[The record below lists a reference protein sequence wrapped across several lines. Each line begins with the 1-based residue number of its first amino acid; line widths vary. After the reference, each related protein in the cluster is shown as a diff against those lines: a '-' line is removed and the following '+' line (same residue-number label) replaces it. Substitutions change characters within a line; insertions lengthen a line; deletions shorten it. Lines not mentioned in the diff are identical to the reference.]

1 MTLTDGVKK
10 ICNRLAPYGWRD
22 LLLHHELDITAR
34 DLREELLRDLPN
46 INREIEGFEDFAAE
60 GRRGIEPGNP
70 ARSLLYHA
78 LASPNV
84 IRGVNDRSI
93 EKFPTL
99 AEIEIVENY
108 VYGIRPPSTQ
118 DLTAK
123 AQKLAGSRQ
132 VNMAIAVFASE
143 YRPGSETEHRKHAD
157 VCFSRTGIS
166 RVGTAEPLYDKRRR
180 GFLPFKED
188 DKHAFR
194 VLPTKYSAYIAV
206 QLFGNPETFG
216 PSGYDED
223 LDKNIQFW
231 VPLHKLFNGTECIRN
246 FDLKV
251 TLIARHVNEKIKR
264 IHQEVRRNSNLGTAI
279 DDFNLDKPPFKFYD
293 GIAEFSINP
302 DFGSGV
308 LIPVVHTSLIEVAK
322 YRNKTLSF
330 LVPALNSKIG
340 LFKSSLMLV
349 AIDPNEPRHVP
360 EFVHIRHRLEDSGN
374 IRDLNESLDIEGKLR
389 DEISKGKY
397 RAVNYKDF
405 TGDGWIE
412 ALCPELATE
421 FPRDPIPAY
430 SLVTAPD
437 FFPNVDQ
444 VEVYEWWQEKV
455 PTRIRR
461 SFWVFAAPDPLSN
474 PVAISDVP
482 NRIRLTPNLGLQRE
496 GAKFSSTDVA
506 VTAIVSLPLI
516 GLPRSSIQDRS
527 LITMETMRH
536 TYLPDGAS
544 GVFAPGWDVSYDK
557 AGNVLH
563 LASYGLGSPFAEDAK
578 LCAAL
583 STFWPAVAP
592 DAGRTFWPPEP
603 TVAPLTDE
611 EIGLDNNPSW
621 DGAIGPRIF
630 RSDSNNIIEY
640 FQNIYVDYVDNA
652 LQNKF
657 SLSLTGQVDIHEYK
671 SRMIAIWRTYEAN
684 EIVGSSSSTTDNRRR
699 REWPV
704 LSFRKVAT
712 AELQEL
718 KEAQT
723 QTDQILHGII
733 YRVEIYQ
740 PGNKLPH
747 PNDHRKIL
755 VEIQHRIVSFVGSSA
770 TVLVK
775 HDDAPWRPVETRTFR
790 ES

>member
-1 MTLTDGVKK
+1 MTFTEEVKK
-10 ICNRLAPYGWRD
+10 ICDRLAPYGWRD
-22 LLLHHELDITAR
+22 LLLQHELDITAR
-34 DLREELLRDLPN
+34 DLREELLRELPN

-70 ARSLLYHA
+70 AHSLLYHA

-84 IRGVNDRSI
+84 TKGVNDRSI

-99 AEIEIVENY
+99 AEMEIVENY

-123 AQKLAGSRQ
+123 AQKLAGRRQ
-132 VNMAIAVFASE
+132 VKMAIAVFASE

-166 RVGTAEPLYDKRRR
+166 RVGTAEPLYDERRR

-194 VLPTKYSAYIAV
+194 VLPSKYSAYIAV

-216 PSGYDED
+216 PSGYNED

-231 VPLHKLFNGTECIRN
+231 VPLHKLFDGTECIRDY
-246 FDLKV
+246 DLNVILKA
-251 TLIARHVNEKIKR
+251 THVNQKIKR
-264 IHQEVRRNSNLGTAI
+264 IHQEVRKNSDTPVDDSNLEE
-279 DDFNLDKPPFKFYD
+279 PPFKFYD
-293 GIAEFSINP
+293 GIAEFSTNP
-302 DFGSGV
+302 DFGSGL
-308 LIPVVHTSLIEVAK
+308 LIPIVHTLLIEMAK
-322 YRNKTLSF
+322 YRNKPVSF
-330 LVPALNSKIG
+330 LVPTLNSKIN
-340 LFKSSLMLV
+340 LFGSSLQFEP
-349 AIDPNEPRHVP
+349 IDPSAPRHIP

-374 IRDLNESLDIEGKLR
+374 IRDLNESPDIKRELE
-389 DEISKGKY
+389 DDISQGKY

-412 ALCPELATE
+412 ALCPELKATE
-421 FPRDPIPAY
+421 FPRDEIPAY

-455 PTRIRR
+455 PKRIRE
-461 SFWVFAAPDPLSN
+461 SFWFQGGPDPLSN
-474 PVAISDVP
+474 PVQIGEDP
-482 NRIRLTPNLGLQRE
+482 NRKRLTPNLELQRE
-496 GAKFSSTDVA
+496 GAKFSSTDVT

-516 GLPRSSIQDRS
+516 GLSRSSIQDRS

-536 TYLPDGAS
+536 VYLPDGAS
-544 GVFAPGWDVSYDK
+544 GVFAPGWDASYDK
-557 AGNVLH
+557 TGNNLH
-563 LASYGLGSPFAEDAK
+563 LASYGLGSPFPEDSK

-583 STFWPAVAP
+583 SSFWPAVAP
-592 DAGRTFWPPEP
+592 DAGRTFWPPNP

-611 EIGLDNNPSW
+611 EIGHDNNPPW
-621 DGAIGPRIF
+621 DGATGPRII
-630 RSDSNNIIEY
+630 NVQNKPQIEY
-640 FQNIYVDYVDNA
+640 LKFDYVDYVNNA

-657 SLSLTGQVDIHEYK
+657 SLLLTGQVDIREYK
-671 SRMIAIWRTYEAN
+671 SRMIAMWKTYEAS
-684 EIVGSSSSTTDNRRR
+684 IVTVGSSDSIVDRRTA
-699 REWPV
+699 WPV

-723 QTDQILHGII
+723 QTHQILHGII
-733 YRVEIYQ
+733 YRVEIYH
-740 PGNKLPH
+740 PGNTSPH
-747 PNDHRKIL
+747 SNDHRKIL
-755 VEIQHRIVSFVGSSA
+755 VEIQHKIVSFVGSSA

-775 HDDAPWRPVETRTFR
+775 HDDAHWSAVETKTFR